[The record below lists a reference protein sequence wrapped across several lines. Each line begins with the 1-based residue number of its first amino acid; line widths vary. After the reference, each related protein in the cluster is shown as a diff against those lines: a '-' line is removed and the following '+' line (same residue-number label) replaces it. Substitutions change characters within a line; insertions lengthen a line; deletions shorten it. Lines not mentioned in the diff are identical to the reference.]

1 MTKRNK
7 RNFYSN
13 LSYRRALIASAPFL
27 MAAAA
32 AQDLSAVTYN
42 ATDLAT
48 LRTAID
54 SANAGSTDDIIE
66 IASGT
71 YTLTGAAAE
80 NANASGD
87 LDITKATGNLIIRP
101 ATGASVIIDGGAIDR
116 VFHINAGAGITVTIE
131 DLTIRNGRATDN
143 GSVATEARGGGIL
156 LQQGNLTLDGVTLT
170 GNTAVGANGAAGA
183 SATTSGP
190 GGTGGIGVDAAG
202 GALYLAAG
210 TVSITECTLGTA
222 VSGNSA
228 VGGNGGAGGNG
239 SGSGG
244 DGGNAGAG
252 GQARGGGVF
261 SNATSLT
268 ITDTTLENNDAV
280 GGNGGLGGVAGI
292 GFGSDGDCGSGGNGG
307 AANGAGLHVAG
318 GTVAISG
325 STISNGHADAGDGG
339 NGPNNAGFTATF
351 AGAGGDGGSGGTA
364 NGGGI
369 SIAAGTVSLVNST
382 VSGNLAAGGTAGSG
396 GDGAD
401 AWSSGVSDGDGGNG
415 GAGGNGFGGGIQ
427 AGGGTLS
434 ISNSTVANN
443 TSSFSTGGTGGAT
456 GTSLGGAGATPG
468 ATGASG
474 AAQGGGA
481 LNSGA
486 AVTSNSSI
494 FADNTAVLGVDF
506 AGNVTAGA
514 SLFETAPS
522 GTLTPGT
529 GANITGSDPVLGPLQ
544 NNGGSTLTQAI
555 DSASPARN
563 VGSNPL
569 ALTEDQVGNMRDDGN
584 GVDMG
589 AVEFGSTPP
598 VTGTTPPVVTTP
610 AAGVTVNAAN
620 FNIIG
625 TAPADSLVRIYS
637 DLNNNGLVD
646 GADAVVGQQQ
656 LTGGATAYNISV
668 PLTQDLAND
677 FTATADDAAL
687 AESSAVNVPTITE
700 DSTAPTG
707 LVVTDPASATN
718 TTGATYNIQGTA
730 EANALVQIY
739 SDFNNN
745 GLVDGADAVVAS
757 EQLTGGAT
765 AFNIATPITAS
776 TTNNFVA
783 TATDAAANE
792 GTAVDV
798 PTITET
804 TPPAIL
810 PPVVTTPSAP
820 VSVNLANFNIAGTA
834 PANALVRIYSD
845 ANNDGF
851 INGADA
857 VVASQQLTGGATAFS
872 VPTPLVQNTTN
883 NFLAT
888 AFDGANESLPVDVP
902 TITDTAG
909 GGGSGGGGGGG
920 DGGGGCAVQET
931 SRWGWLAA
939 PLIAAFALLR
949 RRRSKA

>member
-1 MTKRNK
+1 
-7 RNFYSN
+7 
-13 LSYRRALIASAPFL
+13 
-27 MAAAA
+27 
-32 AQDLSAVTYN
+32 
-42 ATDLAT
+42 
-48 LRTAID
+48 
-54 SANAGSTDDIIE
+54 
-66 IASGT
+66 
-71 YTLTGAAAE
+71 
-80 NANASGD
+80 
-87 LDITKATGNLIIRP
+87 
-101 ATGASVIIDGGAIDR
+101 
-116 VFHINAGAGITVTIE
+116 
-131 DLTIRNGRATDN
+131 
-143 GSVATEARGGGIL
+143 
-156 LQQGNLTLDGVTLT
+156 
-170 GNTAVGANGAAGA
+170 
-183 SATTSGP
+183 
-190 GGTGGIGVDAAG
+190 
-202 GALYLAAG
+202 
-210 TVSITECTLGTA
+210 
-222 VSGNSA
+222 
-228 VGGNGGAGGNG
+228 
-239 SGSGG
+239 
-244 DGGNAGAG
+244 
-252 GQARGGGVF
+252 
-261 SNATSLT
+261 
-268 ITDTTLENNDAV
+268 
-280 GGNGGLGGVAGI
+280 
-292 GFGSDGDCGSGGNGG
+292 
-307 AANGAGLHVAG
+307 VAG

-325 STISNGHADAGDGG
+325 STISNGHADAGDGA
-339 NGPNNAGFTATF
+339 NGADNAGFTATF
-351 AGAGGDGGSGGTA
+351 AGAGGDGGSGGA
-364 NGGGI
+364 ASGGGI
-369 SIAAGTVSLVNST
+369 NVGAGTVSIVNST

-401 AWSSGVSDGDGGNG
+401 AWTSGGSADGDGGNG
-415 GAGGNGFGGGIQ
+415 GVGGSGFGGGVLV
-427 AGGGTLS
+427 ATGTVT
-434 ISNSTVANN
+434 INNSTIANN
-443 TSSFSTGGTGGAT
+443 TSSASAGGTGGAIGT
-456 GTSLGGAGATPG
+456 GIGGVGATPG
-468 ATGASG
+468 AAGPSG
-474 AAQGGGA
+474 SAQGGGA
-481 LNSGA
+481 LRAGGS
-486 AVTSNSSI
+486 VTTNSSI
-494 FADNTAVLGVDF
+494 YADNTATTGADY

-514 SLFETAPS
+514 SLFETAPT

-555 DSASPARN
+555 DTASPARN

-610 AAGVTVNAAN
+610 AGVVTVNAGT

-707 LVVTDPASATN
+707 LVVTDPASVTN

-804 TPPAIL
+804 TAPAIL

-820 VSVNLANFNIAGTA
+820 VSVNLANFDIAGTA

-888 AFDGANESLPVDVP
+888 AFDGTNESLPVDVP

-909 GGGSGGGGGGG
+909 GGGSSGGGGGG